1 MKAERTRFAPSPTGM
16 LHIGGLRTA
25 LYAYFLAK
33 QTGGDFILRIEDTD
47 QSRSVEGGVENIVR
61 TLDRVGITA
70 NEGFIWKNGRVM
82 ERGDF
87 GPYLQSKR
95 LVEYKSAADRLVKE
109 GSAYYCFCSAE
120 RLERVRQE
128 QQQEKRQPKYDRH
141 CLELSEEAVHAELQK
156 GAPFVIRLRVP
167 KGESH
172 WNDLIR
178 GPVSFSN
185 EEMDDQVLIKSDG
198 FPTYHLAVV
207 VDDHAMNITTVIRG
221 EEWISSTPKHLML
234 FSMLGYTPPQFAHVP
249 LLLNNNKSKLSK
261 RQGDVSVES
270 YLDRGYLAQTLVNFV
285 STLGFNPRGDKELYS
300 MDELVAEFNL
310 RKVKKS
316 GAVVNFDKLDWMNRQ
331 YIQAMND
338 TELMEAVRPF
348 VASMPEQASRIL
360 AVERERVTTLEDLAR
375 ALAEY
380 PTAPEFPEPHILI
393 WKKSDGKTTL
403 QMLERAA
410 TFLSEYRDSMMIAE
424 LERSVKEWIEREGYP
439 TGDALWP
446 LRVALSGKEKSA
458 SPFEYIFILGKE
470 ESLAR
475 IKRAM
480 VSLKGH
486 T

>member
-25 LYAYFLAK
+25 LYSYFLAK

-47 QSRSVEGGVENIVR
+47 QSRAVEGGRENIVR
-61 TLDRVGITA
+61 TLDRVGVRA
-70 NEGFIWKNGRVM
+70 DEGFVWRNGRVI

-95 LVEYKSAADRLVKE
+95 LVAYKAAADKLVQE

-120 RLERVRQE
+120 RLENVRQE
-128 QQQEKRQPKYDRH
+128 QQKEKRQPKYDRH
-141 CLELSEEAVHAELQK
+141 CFALTRDAVHTKLQQ
-156 GAPFVIRLRVP
+156 GMPYVIRLRVP

-178 GPVSFSN
+178 GPVTFSN

-207 VDDHAMNITTVIRG
+207 VDDHAMKITTVIRG

-234 FSMLGYTPPQFAHVP
+234 YAMLGFTPPQFAHVP
-249 LLLNNNKSKLSK
+249 LLLNADKSKLSK
-261 RQGDVSVES
+261 RHGDVSVES
-270 YLDRGYLAQTLVNFV
+270 YLDKGYLPVALVNFV

-300 MDELVAEFNL
+300 MDEFVAEFNL

-316 GAVVNFDKLDWMNRQ
+316 GAIVNFDKLDWMNRQ
-331 YIQAMND
+331 YIQAMSD
-338 TELMEAVRPF
+338 TELLEAVRPL
-348 VASMPEQASRIL
+348 ASSISEHALRIL
-360 AVERERVTTLEDLAR
+360 TVERDRVTTLTDVVH
-375 ALAEY
+375 ALADY
-380 PTAPEFPEPHILI
+380 PKAPIFSEPHILI
-393 WKKSDGKTTL
+393 WKKSDGKTAME
-403 QMLERAA
+403 MLERSA
-410 TFLSEYRDSMMIAE
+410 TFVSEYRGAMTIAE
-424 LERSVKEWIEREGYP
+424 LERSVKEWIAREGFP
-439 TGDALWP
+439 TGDVLWP

-458 SPFEYIFILGKE
+458 SPFEYIYILGKE
-470 ESLAR
+470 ESVSR
-475 IKRAM
+475 IEHAL
-480 VSLKGH
+480 SILKGS